1 MMIQDMMPRFDL
13 YQPTRLKDA
22 LALLDRFG
30 KDGWALGG
38 GNNSLSWF
46 KERTKRPRAVI
57 DLAGIEGLSGVRQ
70 TADGLEIG
78 AMTTLAAIE
87 HNPLLRTQFRLLGEA
102 AGAVASPQIRN
113 TGTIGGNVLQHARCW
128 YFRSGQPCY
137 RAGGHECFA
146 DYPESINREHA
157 LFDAGRCVA
166 VNPSDIAP
174 VLAALDAQMVIRSAK
189 GERIV
194 GSEAFF
200 VGPHTDVT
208 RLNCLTPEEIL
219 VSIRLPRA
227 WAGAAFYFE
236 KVADRQV
243 WDFPLVNVAAA
254 IEVADGVI
262 RRANIVCGAVAATP
276 KRLPAAEQA
285 IKGRPLGEE
294 AANLAAQAA
303 VGGAKPLTY
312 NGYKIPLTANLVR
325 RAVRQAK
332 A

>member
-1 MMIQDMMPRFDL
+1 MIRDMMPRFDL
-13 YQPTRLKDA
+13 YQPTRLDDA

-30 KDGWALGG
+30 KDGWRLAG
-38 GNNSLSWF
+38 GNDSLGWF

-57 DLAGIEGLSGVRQ
+57 DLAGIDDLSGVRQ
-70 TADGLEIG
+70 TADGLDVG
-78 AMTTLAAIE
+78 ALTTLAAIE
-87 HNPLLRTQFRLLGEA
+87 RHPLIRSQFRLLAEA
-102 AGAVASPQIRN
+102 AATVASPQIRN
-113 TGTIGGNVLQHARCW
+113 TGTIGGNILQHARCW
-128 YFRSGQPCY
+128 YYRSGQPCF

-166 VNPSDIAP
+166 VNPSDVAP
-174 VLAALDAQMVIRSAK
+174 ALAALDAQMVIRSSK

-200 VGPHTDVT
+200 VGPRTDVT
-208 RLNCLTPEEIL
+208 SLNCLKPDEIL
-219 VSIRLPRA
+219 VTIRLPRA

-276 KRLPAAEQA
+276 KRLPAVEQA
-285 IKGRPLGEE
+285 IKGLALGED
-294 AANLAAQAA
+294 AAARAAEAA
-303 VGGAKPLTY
+303 VGGASPLTY
-312 NGYKIPLTANLVR
+312 NGYKIPLMANLVR
-325 RAVRQAK
+325 RAVRQAS